1 MVGITSQVIDSSTG
15 KAATDVAVTL
25 EFHVGHGE
33 WREIGTGITNAHGVV
48 NSLIAKNNRPEV
60 GRYRMTY
67 QTSSYF
73 MGQGHK
79 AFHPYIIVV
88 FEIVDSAENYHV
100 PLYVS
105 PFGYTTVKGIP
116 G

>member
-15 KAATDVAVTL
+15 KSAIDVAVTL

-48 NSLIAKNNRPEV
+48 NTLVAKNTRPEV

-73 MGQGHK
+73 MGQGTK
-79 AFHPYIIVV
+79 LF
-88 FEIVDSAENYHV
+88 
-100 PLYVS
+100 
-105 PFGYTTVKGIP
+105 IP
-116 G
+116 TLSWWLLS

>member
-1 MVGITSQVIDSSTG
+1 MVGITSQVMDFSTG
-15 KAATDVAVTL
+15 KAAMDVAVTL

-48 NSLIAKNNRPEV
+48 NSLVPKNTRPDA
-60 GRYRMTY
+60 GRYRITY

-73 MGQGHK
+73 MGQGNK
-79 AFHPYIIVV
+79 AFYPYIIIV
-88 FEIVDSAENYHV
+88 FEVVDSAENYHI

-105 PFGYTTVKGIP
+105 PYGYSTGKGMAP
-116 G
+116 